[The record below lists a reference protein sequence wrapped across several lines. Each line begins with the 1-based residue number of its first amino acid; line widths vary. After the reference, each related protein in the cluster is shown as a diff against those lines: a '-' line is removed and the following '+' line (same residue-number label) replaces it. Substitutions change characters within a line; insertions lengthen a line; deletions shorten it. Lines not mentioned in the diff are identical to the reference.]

1 MDKNSAVTVL
11 IADDEPL
18 ARERLAHLLEGLDGY
33 RLLHPFACN
42 GNEALELALRLQ
54 PDVLLLDIRMPGLD
68 GLQVAQQLCEREQA
82 PAVIFC
88 TAFDAFALEAF
99 KVSAAG
105 YLVKPVREEHLAA
118 ALKTVR
124 RLNRA
129 QLAALATAQATS
141 LSEKTGSAR
150 SHISVQ
156 SHRGLEL
163 IALSSVLCF
172 IADQKYVTLR
182 HEGGEA
188 LLDEPLK
195 ALEDELGERFVR
207 IHRNALVSRERI
219 ERLQRGALGQ
229 FQLHLRGLNEPLA
242 VSRRHV
248 AELRGLMKTL

>member
-1 MDKNSAVTVL
+1 MDKSAAVTVL

-18 ARERLAHLLEGLDGY
+18 ARERLARLLEAMDGY
-33 RLLHPFACN
+33 QLLQPSACN
-42 GNEALELALRLQ
+42 GVEALELAQRLQ
-54 PDVLLLDIRMPGLD
+54 PDVLLIDIRMPGLD

-118 ALKTVR
+118 ALKNIR

-129 QLAALATAQATS
+129 QLAALQGIPRTTTEAANA
-141 LSEKTGSAR
+141 AR

-156 SHRGLEL
+156 SHRGLQL
-163 IALSSVLCF
+163 IALSSVFCF
-172 IADQKYVTLR
+172 IAEQKYVTLR

-195 ALEDELGERFVR
+195 ALEEEFGERFVR
-207 IHRNALVSRERI
+207 IHRNALVARDRI

-229 FQLHLRGLNEPLA
+229 FQLHLRGLDDPIA

-248 AELRGLMKTL
+248 AALRELMKTL

>member
-1 MDKNSAVTVL
+1 MKPEVTVL

-18 ARERLAHLLEGLDGY
+18 ARERLARLLQGMEGC
-33 RLLHPFACN
+33 RLLHPAACN
-42 GNEALELALRLQ
+42 GHEVLELTQRLQ

-68 GLQVAQQLCEREQA
+68 GLQVAKQLCEREQA

-99 KVSAAG
+99 KVNAVG

-118 ALKTVR
+118 ALKNLS

-129 QLAALATAQATS
+129 QLAALQAVQVTP
-141 LSEKTGSAR
+141 ETGTAR
-150 SHISVQ
+150 SHISVH

-163 IALSSVLCF
+163 IALDTVFCF
-172 IADQKYVTLR
+172 IAEQKYVTLR

-195 ALEDELGERFVR
+195 SLEEELGERFVR
-207 IHRNALVSRERI
+207 IHRNALVARNRI

-229 FQLHLRGLNEPLA
+229 FQLHLRGLAEPLT

-248 AELRGLMKTL
+248 AEIRALMRSL

>member
-1 MDKNSAVTVL
+1 MKPEVTVL

-18 ARERLAHLLEGLDGY
+18 ARERLARLLDEMDGY
-33 RLLHPFACN
+33 RVLQPSACN

-88 TAFDAFALEAF
+88 TAFEAFALEAF
-99 KVSAAG
+99 KVNAVG
-105 YLVKPVREEHLAA
+105 YLVKPVREEHLSA
-118 ALKTVR
+118 ALKNVHR
-124 RLNRA
+124 INRA
-129 QLAALATAQATS
+129 QLVALQGIKSAPRANT
-141 LSEKTGSAR
+141 AR

-163 IALSSVLCF
+163 IALSSVFCF
-172 IADQKYVTLR
+172 IAEQKYVTL
-182 HEGGEA
+182 HYEDGEA

-195 ALEDELGERFVR
+195 SLEDEFGERFVR
-207 IHRNALVSRERI
+207 IHRNALVARDRI
-219 ERLQRGALGQ
+219 ERLQRSALGQ
-229 FQLHLRGLNEPLA
+229 FQLHLRGFAQTLT

-248 AELRGLMKTL
+248 AEVRGLMKKL